1 MASSSMHKDALV
13 RALSQIR
20 IDTSTTSKGLILI
33 LTTDRATC
41 TVFSDDYLP
50 SEGSGH
56 IRPLYISV
64 ACSSHRVPSV
74 LLDNDFALNVYPL
87 ATTIALSFFP
97 YDFGPSTQTIRAYDG
112 TQRTVMGTLTA
123 HVMIGLVRYFV
134 LFQVFRI
141 QSSFNL
147 LLGRLG
153 FMRLAPYYIP
163 FTKR

>member
-1 MASSSMHKDALV
+1 MHKDALV
-13 RALSQIR
+13 RALNLIK
-20 IDTSTTSKGLILI
+20 IDASTTLKGLIHI
-33 LTTDRATC
+33 LTTNRATC
-41 TVFSDDYLP
+41 IMLSNDNLP
-50 SEGSGH
+50 SKGSDH
-56 IRPLYISV
+56 VRPLYINV

-97 YDFGPSTQTIRAYDG
+97 YDFEPSTQTIRAYDG